1 MAAGGRGRLFA
12 MRAPPP
18 LCLGAGRRLSCT
30 AIKRSLRAPDRSPT
44 TATAMAMAVAVA
56 RAGGELRGVRSFSGG
71 PAEEARAAGMARVLA
86 DEPLRVRSRKRG
98 PGVDELGKKRA
109 QRRSFFEALR
119 PEQRWHLAVLLG
131 GGMMVDLG
139 VGLIVPVLPIFA
151 NELGLGASGVGL
163 ILSAPFASKVRANR
177 TRRPPACPHRTSA
190 GRVEPPSRSLPPST
204 PSDLAFPRCCSTS
217 RWAP

>member
-12 MRAPPP
+12 MRTPP
-18 LCLGAGRRLSCT
+18 LCLGAGRRLSCS
-30 AIKRSLRAPDRSPT
+30 AIVSRDHRSPT
-44 TATAMAMAVAVA
+44 TAMAMAMAAAVA

-71 PAEEARAAGMARVLA
+71 PTEEARAAGMARVLA

-163 ILSAPFASKVRANR
+163 ILSAPFASKVRAH
-177 TRRPPACPHRTSA
+177 RPIVPYGPAYTHRTSA
-190 GRVEPPSRSLPPST
+190 GRVQPPSRSLPSPT
-204 PSDLAFPRCCSTS
+204 PSDRAFPRCCSTS